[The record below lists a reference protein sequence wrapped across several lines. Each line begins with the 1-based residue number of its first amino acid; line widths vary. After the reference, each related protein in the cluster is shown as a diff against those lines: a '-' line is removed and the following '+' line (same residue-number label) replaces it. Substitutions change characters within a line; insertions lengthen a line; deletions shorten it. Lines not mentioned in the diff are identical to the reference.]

1 MCDIFDSRRKVQVV
15 VRMTKEEVLRA
26 LEICKEVKG
35 GVGCSSCPYFE
46 IKNSRCLA
54 ELLSD
59 AYNLL
64 KTEVE

>member
-1 MCDIFDSRRKVQVV
+1 MTNEET
-15 VRMTKEEVLRA
+15 MTKEKVLKG
-26 LEICKEVKG
+26 LKICKDLKNG
-35 GVGCSSCPYFE
+35 MLCRACPYFE

-54 ELLSD
+54 ELLND